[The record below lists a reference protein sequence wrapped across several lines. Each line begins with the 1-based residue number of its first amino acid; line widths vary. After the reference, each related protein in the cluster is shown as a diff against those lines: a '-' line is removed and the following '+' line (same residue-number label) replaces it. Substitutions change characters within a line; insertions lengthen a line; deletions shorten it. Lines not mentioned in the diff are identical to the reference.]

1 MVCDRVAE
9 QPEGNFQTETS
20 LHNEKLG
27 HFLGDN
33 GIPQYSTK
41 NVYYNENGQLIFFNL
56 VF

>member
-27 HFLGDN
+27 HCLGDN
-33 GIPQYSTK
+33 GIPHCAAFK
-41 NVYYNENGQLIFFNL
+41 
-56 VF
+56 